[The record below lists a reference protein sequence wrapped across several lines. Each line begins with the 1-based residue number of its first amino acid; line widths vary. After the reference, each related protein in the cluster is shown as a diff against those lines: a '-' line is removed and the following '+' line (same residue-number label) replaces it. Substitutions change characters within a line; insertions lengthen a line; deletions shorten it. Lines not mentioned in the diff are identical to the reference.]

1 MRRINQDFASPELA
15 LFAKNLGGA
24 VKAARVAGKLSR
36 ADFCARARM
45 GLSTLV
51 RIENGD
57 VGVNMLAWLQAF
69 ERAGILSLMTPVA
82 QTHNDVVG
90 EAYRKERGL
99 KHPRKSKSG
108 SHDF

>member
-24 VKAARVAGKLSR
+24 VRAARVARKLSR
-36 ADFCARARM
+36 AEFSARAQM
-45 GLSTLV
+45 GLSTLT
-51 RIENGD
+51 RIERGD

-69 ERAGILSLMTPVA
+69 ERAGILPLMAPLA

-90 EAYRKERGL
+90 ESYRKEQGATRARN
-99 KHPRKSKSG
+99 PQSSD
-108 SHDF
+108 HDF